1 MNIISIKQIIECN
14 EMIKE
19 KGLNFRIHLRDACGR
34 QSCRIESLREE
45 NGEAE
50 FQALYKSLDEYF
62 SRFRFTLEYGEDKL
76 NFWILS

>member
-1 MNIISIKQIIECN
+1 MNIISIKQILECN
-14 EMIKE
+14 DMIKE
-19 KGLNFRIHLRDACGR
+19 KGLSFKIHLRDACGR

-45 NGEAE
+45 NEEAE